1 MIENLVLAR
10 AFPNSLMIS
19 TIHSM
24 SSPIVGY
31 GLLYYLIY
39 SINLNPWI
47 LPISTSGIVLFL
59 ASAIHKEI
67 ESSSIVWRKK

>member
-1 MIENLVLAR
+1 
-10 AFPNSLMIS
+10 
-19 TIHSM
+19 M